1 MTEAIEPIALNY
13 ACNLKKEYILDMF
26 DDHKTREKSM

>member
-1 MTEAIEPIALNY
+1 LNY

-26 DDHKTREKSM
+26 DDHKTREKSMW